1 VTAPPLT
8 ARPPSL
14 TIGQCPR
21 SRRPAEVF
29 RRPEERRPHPDQR
42 VEAALQRVIVFRRMT
57 TEKERQVRHDRRLIR
72 RLDRAVGRRR
82 SMDFSGRARLADAL
96 RQEVRDVEREIL
108 ELQDAIADQVNELGA
123 DNMLWL

>member
-1 VTAPPLT
+1 MAL
-8 ARPPSL
+8 
-14 TIGQCPR
+14 
-21 SRRPAEVF
+21 F
-29 RRPEERRPHPDQR
+29 RKRETDRTPHPDQR

-57 TEKERQVRHDRRLIR
+57 AEKEKQVRHDRRQIR

-82 SMDFSGRARLADAL
+82 GMDFSGRARLADAL
-96 RQEVRDVEREIL
+96 RQEVRDVEREII